1 MTKRLILIRHAKSGW
16 DDPLMDDHERGLTE
30 RGCKASATIGDWLR
44 RMDYVPDRLL
54 VSDAARTTE
63 TAKILFGALGCNAP
77 VDFKPAL
84 YHASPD
90 TILDLI
96 LRESDDTLAVI
107 GHNPGI
113 AMLAHGLVKDRPK
126 HHRFS
131 DYPTCATTVIDFD
144 AGVRIGQGK
153 CVDFI
158 VPRDLG

>member
-30 RGCKASATIGDWLR
+30 RGRKASATIGDWLR

-90 TILDLI
+90 TILDLV

-144 AGVRIGQGK
+144 AGVRIGQGT
-153 CVDFI
+153 CADFI

>member
-16 DDPLMDDHERGLTE
+16 DDPMMDDHQRVLTE
-30 RGCKASATIGDWLR
+30 RGRKASATIGNWLR
-44 RMDYVPDRLL
+44 KMDYPPNRML
-54 VSDAARTTE
+54 VSDAARTRE
-63 TAKILFGALGCNAP
+63 TAELLFGTLGCNAS

-96 LRESDDTLAVI
+96 LRESDDTIGVI

-113 AMLAHGLVKDRPK
+113 AMLAHGLVQNRPA
-126 HHRFS
+126 HRRFS

-144 AGVRIGQGK
+144 GDVRIGQGT

-158 VPRDLG
+158 VPKDLG